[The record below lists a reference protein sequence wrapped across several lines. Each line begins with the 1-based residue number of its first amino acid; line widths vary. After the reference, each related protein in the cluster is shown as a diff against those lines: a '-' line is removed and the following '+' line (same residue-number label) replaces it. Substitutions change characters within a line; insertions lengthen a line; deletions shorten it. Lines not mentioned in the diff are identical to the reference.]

1 MRVADLD
8 TGGLV
13 CLRGGLR
20 GAGDRRGE
28 VQSKVVAGGVSVMGR
43 RAGFTKGER

>member
-20 GAGDRRGE
+20 GAGDKRRE
-28 VQSKVVAGGVSVMGR
+28 VQVKTVAGGVLVMGR